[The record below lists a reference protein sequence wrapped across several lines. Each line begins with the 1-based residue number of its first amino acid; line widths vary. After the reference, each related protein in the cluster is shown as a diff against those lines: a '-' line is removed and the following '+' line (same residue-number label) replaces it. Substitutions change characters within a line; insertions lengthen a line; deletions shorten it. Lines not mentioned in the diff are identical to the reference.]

1 MVSEVA
7 NNDADLTK
15 DSGKTNKE
23 DDDMNISEKEEQKTL
38 DYKEA
43 LKIYVKNINKNINTI
58 WRPIYKVIDI
68 TFF

>member
-1 MVSEVA
+1 MA

-15 DSGKTNKE
+15 DAGKTDKK
-23 DDDMNISEKEEQKTL
+23 DDDMNISEREEQKTL
-38 DYKEA
+38 DYKET
-43 LKIYVKNINKNINTI
+43 LKIYVKNINKDINTI